1 MTARTG
7 EGQQP
12 DVFGPR
18 IRVREGPKRPGI
30 SQRITPSVHELQG
43 VLDVG
48 LKVANIESEEA
59 AV

>member
-1 MTARTG
+1 MTACTG

-12 DVFGPR
+12 DVFGPG
-18 IRVREGPKRPGI
+18 IRVGEGPQRPGI
-30 SQRITPSVHELQG
+30 AKCITSSVHELKG
-43 VLDVG
+43 LLDVG